1 MLMEQMLENWQANST
16 WRKNNPGWNYFHANK
31 LIKWSNILY
40 KISFY
45 NYIINITQSDKIIVY
60 FCYYIVYL
68 L

>member
-1 MLMEQMLENWQANST
+1 MDVDGTDVRKLAGQLNLEKKQS
-16 WRKNNPGWNYFHANK
+16 RFFHSNK
-31 LIKWSNILY
+31 LKSLNILY